1 MPIPFDDSPT
11 PARRRM
17 GWLIDASIAAFVLLI
32 FVGLPVSLMWAYHP
46 VWVPSPQLEAL
57 NAAPSPAHGG
67 PGPHALSMKRCLRAV
82 LRAAPL
88 SQESLTLCRRLHRQ
102 TQSDA
107 RAHAAATAWHRQCIT
122 MPGVCIANA
131 PTSCPAIEI
140 TTVRTR
146 P

>member
-1 MPIPFDDSPT
+1 MPIHFDDSPT

-32 FVGLPVSLMWAYHP
+32 FVGLPISLMWAYHP

-67 PGPHALSMKRCLRAV
+67 PRPHALSTKRCLRAV
-82 LRAAPL
+82 LRTAPL

-102 TQSDA
+102 TQSDV
-107 RAHAAATAWHRQCIT
+107 RAHTAITAWHRQCT
-122 MPGVCIANA
+122 AMSAVCII
-131 PTSCPAIEI
+131 PRTPAQ
-140 TTVRTR
+140 RLR
-146 P
+146 SSR